1 MAHDM
6 AQEWVTEA
14 IAVGRSR
21 TDAAIDFHSWLRADA
36 VGTTRQE
43 MLKSPDLV
51 STVRQQARKDAWTWR
66 SPGN

>member
-1 MAHDM
+1 M

-21 TDAAIDFHSWLRADA
+21 ADAATDFHSWLRADA
-36 VGTTRQE
+36 GGTTRQE